1 MASIADYRLIHASAS
16 THPPSS
22 LDSFTL
28 HAPPVTDLWR
38 KPAAPYVESDNAPSL
53 ITSTKL
59 HAFRAAEVTV
69 SATWTRLYDQAGLVL
84 IAPASEDQKS
94 SWVKTGIE
102 FYNGKPN
109 LSTVATP
116 RASTSDWSL
125 VPLSEHTVRIRVER
139 EVHAEALS
147 PSLWVYLM
155 KENGERLA
163 VREITWVGN
172 PPGAMRVR
180 PSICAHATD
189 MDSAIAHS
197 SLRVQQPII
206 LVNSSLALIQRAP
219 PRTQIDL
226 ETLRSWKLHSQSCMS
241 RSAVTTFDQVSK
253 VKLNMLHESAL
264 PGAGSLQ
271 LSSSSC
277 VTQLFM

>member
-163 VREITWVGN
+163 VREITWFFEGATTDHPRELLVGAYTARPTKDPN
-172 PPGAMRVR
+172 RPGD
-180 PSICAHATD
+180 TEE
-189 MDSAIAHS
+189 
-197 SLRVQQPII
+197 
-206 LVNSSLALIQRAP
+206 
-219 PRTQIDL
+219 L
-226 ETLRSWKLHSQSCMS
+226 EVTFTKLHVEISGDN
-241 RSAVTTFDQVSK
+241 F
-253 VKLNMLHESAL
+253 
-264 PGAGSLQ
+264 
-271 LSSSSC
+271 
-277 VTQLFM
+277 